1 MRVLCGLCQK
11 KGKSFRAFPFF
22 DVLIEK
28 RFFPFSVAGAL
39 TIWRRICQKSILSRF
54 FGSWKRF
61 SFF

>member
-1 MRVLCGLCQK
+1 MPK

-22 DVLIEK
+22 DVLIER
-28 RFFPFSVAGAL
+28 RFFPFSAAGAL